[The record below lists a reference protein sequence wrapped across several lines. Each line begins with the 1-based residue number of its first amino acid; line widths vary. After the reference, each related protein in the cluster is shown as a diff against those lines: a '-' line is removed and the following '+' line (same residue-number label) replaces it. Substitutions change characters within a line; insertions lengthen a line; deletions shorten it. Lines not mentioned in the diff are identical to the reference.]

1 MTDVRFPTA
10 LQIMLSLALAH
21 EEGVPMLT
29 SSQLAVGVGS
39 VASLVRKLLAQLAKD
54 GLVTGVAGRSG
65 GVRLARPASAITLAE
80 IYRSV
85 MQGGPLW
92 SARKDIPHRC
102 IVSTHMDDFFSELTS
117 DAETA
122 MLVSLSSKTLASSLR
137 KMRAVDRET
146 SAPKRRAAS
155 RTKGIANT
163 GRSTH

>member
-29 SSQLAVGVGS
+29 SSHLAVGVGS
-39 VASLVRKLLAQLAKD
+39 VASLVRKLLAQLAKG

-65 GVRLARPASAITLAE
+65 GVRLARSASEITLAE

-92 SARKDIPHRC
+92 STRKDIPHRC
-102 IVSTHMDDFFSELTS
+102 IVSTHMDDFFAKLTS

-122 MLVSLSSKTLASSLR
+122 MLVSLSSMTLASSLQ
-137 KMRAVDRET
+137 KMRSVEPEI
-146 SAPKRRAAS
+146 SAPKRRTAS
-155 RTKGIANT
+155 RTKALP
-163 GRSTH
+163 STPHP

>member
-10 LQIMLSLALAH
+10 LQIMLSLALAN
-21 EEGVPMLT
+21 EEGVPMRT

-65 GVRLARPASAITLAE
+65 GVHLAKPASEITLAE

-85 MQGGPLW
+85 MQGEPLW

-102 IVSTHMDDFFSELTS
+102 IVSTHMDGFFAKLTS

-122 MLVSLSSKTLASSLR
+122 ILVSLSSKTLASSLQ
-137 KMRAVDRET
+137 KMRAMGREP
-146 SAPKRRAAS
+146 SAPRRGAAS
-155 RTKGIANT
+155 RTKRIANT
-163 GRSTH
+163 DQVTH

>member
-29 SSQLAVGVGS
+29 SSHLAVGVGS

-65 GVRLARPASAITLAE
+65 GVRLARPPSEIKLAD

-102 IVSTHMDDFFSELTS
+102 IVSTHMDDFFAELTS
-117 DAETA
+117 DAEMA
-122 MLVSLSSKTLASSLR
+122 MLVSLSSNTLASSLQ
-137 KMRAVDRET
+137 KIRAVDREA
-146 SAPKRRAAS
+146 SAHKRGSAS
-155 RTKGIANT
+155 RTQAIANT
-163 GRSTH
+163 G

>member
-1 MTDVRFPTA
+1 
-10 LQIMLSLALAH
+10 
-21 EEGVPMLT
+21 MLT
-29 SSQLAVGVGS
+29 SSQLAVGVAS

-65 GVRLARPASAITLAE
+65 GVRLARPASEITLAE

-102 IVSTHMDDFFSELTS
+102 IVSTHMDDFFAKLTS

-122 MLVSLSSKTLASSLR
+122 MLVSLSGRFQTAPNFFSRNAEGGYSFVSKQP
-137 KMRAVDRET
+137 ET
-146 SAPKRRAAS
+146 EAEHELCQQALDECPVEAIGKDGDEDEAAAK
-155 RTKGIANT
+155 T
-163 GRSTH
+163 

>member
-1 MTDVRFPTA
+1 MTDVRFATA

-21 EEGVPMLT
+21 EEGVPMRT

-65 GVRLARPASAITLAE
+65 GVRLARPASQITLAE

-102 IVSTHMDDFFSELTS
+102 IVSTHMDDFFAKLTS

-122 MLVSLSSKTLASSLR
+122 MLVSLSSKTLASSLEQ
-137 KMRAVDRET
+137 MRDREK
-146 SAPKRRAAS
+146 SAPKRKAAS
-155 RTKGIANT
+155 RTRALPSN
-163 GRSTH
+163 RHR

>member
-65 GVRLARPASAITLAE
+65 GGRLARTPS
-80 IYRSV
+80 Y
-85 MQGGPLW
+85 
-92 SARKDIPHRC
+92 IPPGEKYKRALPSGTFRATPQQNSSPS
-102 IVSTHMDDFFSELTS
+102 ISTHHP
-117 DAETA
+117 
-122 MLVSLSSKTLASSLR
+122 VR
-137 KMRAVDRET
+137 
-146 SAPKRRAAS
+146 
-155 RTKGIANT
+155 
-163 GRSTH
+163 